1 MQTVTER
8 ERLFLAD
15 IPTRRGQRVA
25 AAIAVIFS
33 ALVFVATALFIN
45 TPLLQLAPFIPAY
58 ESALVVVAFV
68 TFVMLLGQYQRVH
81 SPAVLVLALG
91 YLYQSLIIIPH
102 MMTFPGVFTAAG
114 LLGAGPQSTP
124 WLFTFWHGG
133 FPLFSICYFLLP
145 VAPHAS
151 VDARTASRRA
161 AIGIAGVVALV
172 LGLTVLATAGMD
184 LLPVVMTGSS
194 YAQMVSSGISPAM
207 MLLCLVAIVM
217 GTTKKRQSVL
227 DLWLVLVMGV
237 WLLDVAMS
245 SVLGSSR
252 YDLGWYMGRLFDLA
266 AGTMLLAVLLFEAN
280 RLYGHLVAALDL
292 ADQRNLELERSR
304 LELARAQRLDAMG
317 QLTGG
322 VAHDFNNVLQIISAN
337 LHVMRL
343 RRPEDTQLQDLI
355 RRALDGVKRGGRL
368 SSELLSFASKQP
380 LQPKVMNISQL
391 LRSMDDILR
400 HTLGAEIDVE
410 TVVGGGLWNT
420 LVDPALLENA
430 ILNLALNGRDAMQGS
445 GKLTIEAGNAAL
457 NDDYIAGTGDKL
469 TPGQYVVI
477 AVTDSGSGI
486 APEILER
493 VFEPF
498 FTTKPVGS
506 GTGLGLSMVYG
517 FVKQSSGHVRIY
529 SEPGHGTTVK
539 IYLPRSH
546 DARASSLAES
556 TLEMVL
562 GQERILVV
570 EDDQAVREATI
581 ETLEAMGYRVYFAV
595 SAKDADDLLATGL
608 VVDLLF
614 TDVVMP
620 GPMKT
625 TEMVARAIERLP
637 KLAVLYTSGY
647 TENAIVHGGRLDPGV
662 RLISKPYRP
671 EQLSALIRRLLT
683 PVAGVAS
690 ESDP

>member
-1 MQTVTER
+1 MPTVTER

-15 IPTRRGQRVA
+15 IPTRRGQRLAASVA
-25 AAIAVIFS
+25 IIFS
-33 ALVFVATALFIN
+33 ALVFVSTAAFIH

-58 ESALVVVAFV
+58 EAALVAIAFI

-81 SPAVLVLALG
+81 SPGVLVLALG

-102 MMTFPGVFTAAG
+102 MLTFPGVFTPNG

-133 FPLFSICYFLLP
+133 FPLFAILYFLLP
-145 VAPHAS
+145 VAPRAS
-151 VDARTASRRA
+151 LDARGARQRA
-161 AIGIAGVVALV
+161 AAGIAAVVLLV
-172 LGLTVLATAGMD
+172 LALTLLATAGMD
-184 LLPVVMTGSS
+184 DLPVVMTGSS
-194 YAQMVSSGISPAM
+194 YAQMVSKGISPAM
-207 MLLCLVAIVM
+207 MLLCLIAIVM
-217 GTTKKRQSVL
+217 GAVKKRQSVL

-237 WLLDVAMS
+237 WLLDITMS

-266 AGTMLLAVLLFEAN
+266 AGTLLLAVLLQEAN

-292 ADQRNLELERSR
+292 ADQRHAEVERSR

-343 RRPEDTQLQDLI
+343 RRPEDAQQQDSI
-355 RRALDGVKRGGRL
+355 RRALEGVKRGARL

-391 LRSMDDILR
+391 LGSMDDILR

-410 TVVGGGLWNT
+410 TVIGGGLWNT

-445 GKLTIEAGNAAL
+445 GKLTIEAGNASL

-477 AVTDSGSGI
+477 AVSDSGSGI
-486 APEILER
+486 APELLER

-517 FVKQSSGHVRIY
+517 FVKQSFGHVRIY
-529 SEPGHGTTVK
+529 SEAGHGTTVK
-539 IYLPRSH
+539 IYLPRSF
-546 DARASSLAES
+546 DARANGVAES
-556 TLEMVL
+556 TLEMVR

-570 EDDQAVREATI
+570 EDDEAVREATV
-581 ETLEAMGYRVYFAV
+581 ETLEAMGYRVYSAPN
-595 SAKDADDLLATGL
+595 AKDADDLLATGL
-608 VVDLLF
+608 MIDLLF

-620 GPMKT
+620 GPLKA
-625 TEMVARAIERLP
+625 TEMAARAVERLP

-671 EQLSALIRRLLT
+671 EQLSALVRRLLT
-683 PVAGVAS
+683 PVGAAAGD
-690 ESDP
+690 ERG